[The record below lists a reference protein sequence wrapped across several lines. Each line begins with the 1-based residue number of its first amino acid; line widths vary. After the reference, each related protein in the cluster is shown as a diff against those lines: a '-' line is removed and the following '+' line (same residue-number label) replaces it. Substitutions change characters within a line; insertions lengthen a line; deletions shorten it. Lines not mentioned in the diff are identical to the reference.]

1 LQIDSAGL
9 LLAIGT
15 CHFYFTAT
23 PIGEKLFPT
32 AIVSGT
38 AVRYQFCALFLNRR
52 GNSLRLEP
60 LYILPLWKLTAFT
73 TLKINDP
80 PNQSGRVAIAL
91 IIFGGRVALSKILLK
106 K

>member
-32 AIVSGT
+32 AMVGGT
-38 AVRYQFCALFLNRR
+38 
-52 GNSLRLEP
+52 GSLSVLCPLSEP
-60 LYILPLWKLTAFT
+60 T
-73 TLKINDP
+73 
-80 PNQSGRVAIAL
+80 GE
-91 IIFGGRVALSKILLK
+91 
-106 K
+106 